1 MRTNKISHP
10 ICFKEIKTRKTHKI
24 NISKSYLKNQFYQ
37 DEQFSPAIFFK
48 PIIKL

>member
-10 ICFKEIKTRKTHKI
+10 LCFKEIKTRKTNKL
-24 NISKSYLKNQFYQ
+24 NTTKGYFKNQFYQ
-37 DEQFSPAIFFK
+37 DDLFSPAVFFK